1 MGVEADLDGCFLD
14 RIFFYASSHGL
25 FGADTVRKDT
35 CTQLFN
41 PSIIVFITAA
51 PVATRAFVRK
61 NKVD

>member
-1 MGVEADLDGCFLD
+1 MVVSSMAY
-14 RIFFYASSHGL
+14 FFMHLVMVYLAQIQCERTH
-25 FGADTVRKDT
+25 

-61 NKVD
+61 NKRLSKKKVD